1 MDYVPALTSFSFR
14 VADENW
20 RTLVSY
26 RVAIQKDGQDL
37 QTLYWGGSL
46 EETRRIAR
54 RIACMRAADC
64 LRIFELGGA
73 VVCFEQPPF
82 GGASEDL

>member
-1 MDYVPALTSFSFR
+1 
-14 VADENW
+14 
-20 RTLVSY
+20 
-26 RVAIQKDGQDL
+26 
-37 QTLYWGGSL
+37 
-46 EETRRIAR
+46 
-54 RIACMRAADC
+54 MRAADC